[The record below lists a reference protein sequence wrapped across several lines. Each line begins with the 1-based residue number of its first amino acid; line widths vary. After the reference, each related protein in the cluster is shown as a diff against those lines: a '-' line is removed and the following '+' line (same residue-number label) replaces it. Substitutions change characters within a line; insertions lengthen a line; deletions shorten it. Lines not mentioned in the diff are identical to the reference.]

1 MVLADGGAT
10 QPRGAGL
17 DFAGG
22 LRLDERE
29 QFLVGIESVGA
40 DVHHEGAQVGNHVVL
55 RSGIDLCDRHL
66 DGAEEVRNFLEPL
79 VPEPFDG
86 RKRLIDRVYAALPGC
101 MAGDPGD
108 GAVQDHQPFF
118 GHDHFQG
125 GRLSEHAAGDRPAGG
140 LDFGQRD
147 FQPVAAAGF
156 FLGGERQHQRIGLR
170 PRNQLPI
177 RFDERHDGRSV
188 VIGPQSVQPSALHR
202 GRERIPCPAR
212 DRFHRVDVGI
222 HQDGGA
228 GAGGAPEVV
237 AAAVRLQPLVR
248 EPSLQE
254 IGHGLFVPAQR
265 RDGDHP
271 LQQVRHNSSSS
282 CRL

>member
-1 MVLADGGAT
+1 MVLADGGAA

-55 RSGIDLCDRHL
+55 RPGADLGDGHL
-66 DGAEEVRNFLEPL
+66 DGTEEVGDLPEPL

-86 RKRLIDRVYAALPGC
+86 RKRLIDRVYTALPGC

-118 GHDHFQG
+118 GHDHLQG
-125 GRLSEHAAGDRPAGG
+125 GGLSEHTAGDRPAGG
-140 LDFGQRD
+140 LDFSERNLQSI
-147 FQPVAAAGF
+147 AAAGF
-156 FLGGERQHQRIGLR
+156 LLGGERQHQRIGLR
-170 PRNQLPI
+170 LRNQLPI
-177 RFDERHDGRSV
+177 RFDERHDGSPV
-188 VIGPQSVQPSALHR
+188 VIGPQSVQPSVLHR
-202 GRERIPCPAR
+202 GCERIPCPAR
-212 DRFHRVDVGI
+212 DRFHRVDVGV
-222 HQDGGA
+222 HQDDWA
-228 GAGGAPEVV
+228 GTGGAPEVV

-254 IGHGLFVPAQR
+254 VGHGLFVPAQR